1 MTTRLIL
8 GAELTR
14 DAFLGGKLHV
24 LQPKKG
30 YRAGV
35 DPVLLAASVPGKAG
49 QTVLDLGCGVGT
61 AALCLGA
68 RVPDMELTGV
78 ERDPFY
84 ADLARQNGLSCH
96 VADLTN
102 LPLDLRQQRFD
113 HVLANPPYFDR
124 SAGKA
129 SEDARR
135 EGALGEETPL
145 SDWIKV
151 AAKRLKP
158 KGFLHLIHKAQ
169 RLPDILTCVCELLGS
184 VEVLPLV
191 SRTGRDAELIILRA
205 RKEGRAK
212 FQLHSPL
219 VMHTGSSH
227 KVDGDDYTKT
237 VSRALRFGDSL
248 NW

>member
-1 MTTRLIL
+1 M
-8 GAELTR
+8 GADLSH

-35 DPVLLAASVPGKAG
+35 DPVLLAASVPGKPG
-49 QTVLDLGCGVGT
+49 ETVLDLGCGVGT

-68 RVPDMELTGV
+68 RVPDMELVGV

-84 ADLARQNGLSCH
+84 ADLAQQNGLPCH
-96 VADLTN
+96 VADLTK
-102 LPLDLRQQRFD
+102 LPMEVRQHRFD

-124 SAGKA
+124 RAGIA
-129 SEDARR
+129 SENAQR

-145 SDWIKV
+145 SVWIEV
-151 AAKRLKP
+151 ASKRLKP
-158 KGFLHLIHKAQ
+158 RGFLHLIHRAQ
-169 RLPDILTCVCELLGS
+169 RLPDILSSVCELLGS
-184 VEVLPLV
+184 VEILPLV
-191 SRTGRDAELIILRA
+191 PRSGRETELVILRA

-212 FQLHSPL
+212 FRLHSPL
-219 VMHTGSSH
+219 VMHVGQSH
-227 KVDGDDYTKT
+227 EGDGDDYTES
-237 VSRALRFGDSL
+237 VSRALRFGDPL